1 MIGAT
6 IPNFKNVVVV
16 RFSVRSKSFER
27 NFLSTE
33 RVRERWFKFRAELF
47 EASLGASLA
56 AQTVKPVVTYLYF
69 DAQDVGLVERYFPQP
84 QFTPIFSD
92 AGHDELMGKRLLE
105 MGASEH
111 VVLSRIDSDD
121 IVEMRY
127 FEKINSLLARHHDRM
142 ALGPETMVVSK
153 SGHRTNFVKM
163 QRVFHISPPFISQY
177 FRHYSGQGAY
187 FNHTKLSSQPI
198 PQIED
203 ESAEWLQVIHGT
215 NVANK
220 FKPATFV
227 DWEANHQRV
236 TDSQFGPL
244 KDFNSRW
251 FEEWS
256 GIAPLSPIQIGPS
269 AVPLSGVNSW
279 FRYTIRKMLRQA

>member
-27 NFLSTE
+27 KFLSTE

-47 EASLGASLA
+47 EASLGASLT

-69 DAQDVGLVERYFPQP
+69 DAQDIGLVEKYFPKP
-84 QFTPIFSD
+84 QFTPVFSD

-105 MGASEH
+105 MGGSEH

-121 IVEMRY
+121 IVEKRY
-127 FEKINSLLARHHDRM
+127 FEKINALLARHQDHM
-142 ALGPETMVVSK
+142 ALGPEAMVVNK

-177 FRHYSGQGAY
+177 FRNYSGQGAY
-187 FNHTKLSSQPI
+187 FNHTELSSQPM

-203 ESAEWLQVIHGT
+203 GSAEWLQVIHGT

-220 FKPATFV
+220 FKPPSTSNWKESYMGAT
-227 DWEANHQRV
+227 E
-236 TDSQFGPL
+236 SQFGLVENFDP
-244 KDFNSRW
+244 D
-251 FEEWS
+251 
-256 GIAPLSPIQIGPS
+256 
-269 AVPLSGVNSW
+269 W
-279 FRYTIRKMLRQA
+279 FREWAGIPPIPPEWFSSDRLPLGGVGARVRFATRRLLGRA